1 MSPGDEND
9 YERDAG
15 RSDGMGGSG
24 QTRTR
29 LPEGEGD
36 PYGGARRPLRASRSL
51 VTVVGVV
58 VLLIAAIAFANRGN
72 GSGTGD
78 GSSGDSTTSSNSA
91 TKPGSNA
98 TAPSGVKPVTGGT
111 NGIASGFAHTG
122 QGAESAGANYAVA
135 LVSADILKPARRG
148 DIVNRV
154 FVPDQVDAFNSKLDK
169 AYDKQF
175 LGKIGLDAN
184 GNAGKGLT
192 YVSRTAPVGTK
203 VTQQSG
209 DTATVEV
216 WCTGVFGTAG
226 VGSTSPVTNDW
237 FTMTLKLQWVNDDW
251 KVQSFSQKDGPAPV
265 NTDSKASTADE
276 IAKAVEQYG
285 GFTYAR

>member
-1 MSPGDEND
+1 MSLGDESN
-9 YERDAG
+9 YGSDAG
-15 RSDGMGGSG
+15 RPDGMGGSG

-36 PYGGARRPLRASRSL
+36 PYGGARRPVRASRSL
-51 VTVVGVV
+51 ITVVGVV

-72 GSGTGD
+72 GT
-78 GSSGDSTTSSNSA
+78 SGDSSDGSNGS
-91 TKPGSNA
+91 KRPGSNA
-98 TAPSGVKPVTGGT
+98 TAASGVKPVTGSN

-122 QGAESAGANYAVA
+122 QGAQSAAANYAVA
-135 LVSADILKPARRG
+135 LVSADIMKPARRG

-154 FVPDQVDAFNSKLDK
+154 FVPDQVDAFKNKLDK
-169 AYDKQF
+169 AYGKPLLD
-175 LGKIGLDAN
+175 KIGLDAN

-192 YVSRTAPVGTK
+192 YVSRTAPLGTTI
-203 VTQQSG
+203 TQQSG
-209 DTATVEV
+209 DTATVAV

-226 VGSTSPVTNDW
+226 VGSTSPVTSDW
-237 FTMTLKLQWVNDDW
+237 FTMTLKLQWVNGDW
-251 KVQSFSQKDGPAPV
+251 KVASFSQKDGPAPV